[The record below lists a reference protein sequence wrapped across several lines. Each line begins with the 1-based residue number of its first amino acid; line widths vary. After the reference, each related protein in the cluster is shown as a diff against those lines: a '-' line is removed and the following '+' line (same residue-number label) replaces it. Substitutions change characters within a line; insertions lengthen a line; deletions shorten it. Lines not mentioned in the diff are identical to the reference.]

1 MKKKISRRDFLLS
14 TAMGLSAAV
23 IPGIAF
29 PVRAR
34 AGEPAFPEL
43 VFATGD
49 PAPATVA
56 AINAIGGMKRF
67 VKKGQK
73 VCIKPNFS
81 FANPP
86 EAATTTHPEV
96 VKAIAE
102 EARKAGA
109 REITIVDNV
118 LHREE
123 ACLEKTGIKVCETV
137 PGTLVKPL
145 TSSRFFRHVDIP
157 DGKQL
162 KEARVLEPV
171 LDADVF
177 IAAPVAKSHS
187 AAGVSLSM
195 KGMMGVVKN
204 RMVFHAIYD
213 LHTAIVDL
221 AFRVKPDLVI
231 IDATRLLSDHGPGGP
246 GKVLHPRTVIAST
259 DMVAA
264 DAATVSLGEWYGRRV
279 KPRQVKH
286 IAEAAKRGLG
296 RIDWENLAIARVK
309 S

>member
-1 MKKKISRRDFLLS
+1 MKSEITRRDFILAGAL
-14 TAMGLSAAV
+14 TASAIV
-23 IPGIAF
+23 LPGAF
-29 PVRAR
+29 PLEALAKEV
-34 AGEPAFPEL
+34 AFPDL
-43 VFATGD
+43 VIAKGD
-49 PAPATVA
+49 PGPATVA
-56 AINAIGGMKRF
+56 AIDAIGGMKRF

-102 EARKAGA
+102 QAKMAGA
-109 REITIVDNV
+109 EQIMIVDNV

-123 ACLEKTGIKVCETV
+123 ACLEKTGIKICELV
-137 PGTLVKPL
+137 PDTLVEPL
-145 TSSRFFRHVDIP
+145 TSSRFFRHVTIP
-157 DGKQL
+157 EGKQL
-162 KEARVLEPV
+162 KETRILEPV

-195 KGMMGVVKN
+195 KGMMGVIKN
-204 RMVFHAIYD
+204 RMVFHAVYD

-221 AFRVKPDLVI
+221 ASRVKPDLVI

-246 GKVLHPRTVIAST
+246 GKVLHPEIVIAST

-264 DAATVSLGEWYGRRV
+264 DAATVSLGEWYGRKV

-296 RIDWENLAIARVK
+296 RIDWENLRIKRINA
-309 S
+309 